1 MGQEKITD
9 MERLE
14 KINTKGL
21 LIRQIR
27 KEFDETLDNL
37 WSADPDVTIS
47 DVDAQL
53 EELKGKVIDLV
64 CGVFD

>member
-1 MGQEKITD
+1 

-37 WSADPDVTIS
+37 WSAVPDVTIS